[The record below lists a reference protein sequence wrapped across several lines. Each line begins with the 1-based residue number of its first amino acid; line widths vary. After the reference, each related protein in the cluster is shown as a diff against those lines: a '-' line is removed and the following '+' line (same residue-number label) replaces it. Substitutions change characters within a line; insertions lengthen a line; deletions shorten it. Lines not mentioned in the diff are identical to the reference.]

1 MNEFKPPEPLIFRG
15 NLSENWRRWA
25 QRFNL
30 YLTASGKVK
39 ENEKTQFVILLH
51 LLGEEGI
58 EIFNNFTWAPGG
70 DDVDAED
77 PDKLDTVMTKIVPLK
92 I

>member
-1 MNEFKPPEPLIFRG
+1 MNEFKPLPSELLIFSD

-39 ENEKTQFVILLH
+39 EDEKMQVAILLH
-51 LLGEEGI
+51 LLGEEGA
-58 EIFNNFTWAPGG
+58 EIFNNFTWAPGSG
-70 DDVDAED
+70 GADAED
-77 PDKLDTVMTKIVPLK
+77 PDKMES
-92 I
+92 